1 MKLENKEDY
10 FMEDNVFVSGIQIN
24 DIKKGEATY
33 QQMSINYCDRNGE
46 ESSFLTSIM
55 PESSMEQY
63 QSGLLGALNSRT
75 LTGAI
80 YGAVL
85 TDLTAIKDSDDQK
98 HLIGFESSYG
108 LILKYEVRLYNQEQ
122 AFEQ

>member
-1 MKLENKEDY
+1 
-10 FMEDNVFVSGIQIN
+10 MEDNVFVSGIQIN

-108 LILKYEVRLYNQEQ
+108 LILKNEVRLYNQEQ

>member
-1 MKLENKEDY
+1 
-10 FMEDNVFVSGIQIN
+10 MESNVFISGIQVN
-24 DIKKGEATY
+24 DIKKGGEIY
-33 QQMSINYCDRNGE
+33 QQMSINYCDKNGA

-55 PESSMEQY
+55 PENSMEQY
-63 QSGLLGALNSRT
+63 QNGLLGALNSST

-85 TDLTAIKDSDDQK
+85 TDLTTIKDSDDQK

-108 LILKYEVRLYNQEQ
+108 LILKNEVRLYEQEKG
-122 AFEQ
+122 FEQ